1 MDIESDQLLWLVLA
15 ATTITLLFAALVIAA
30 RARQIREQLLELD
43 ALKRSMQAVQRDIA
57 EIVRISDRTFIGLRE
72 LSGFGLHFRQIKRE
86 QSRLSEK
93 LRTISSAMETFA
105 GLLQPQGETRR
116 EHQDEI
122 SEIVEAFR
130 SLQEWRSRMTA
141 VYSDAGHLFES
152 EPIRELIDRF
162 GPPPPSHTAEPPNT
176 SEGRSRS
183 SQKRVRPRRQG

>member
-162 GPPPPSHTAEPPNT
+162 GPQPTSYTAE
-176 SEGRSRS
+176 SSR
-183 SQKRVRPRRQG
+183 